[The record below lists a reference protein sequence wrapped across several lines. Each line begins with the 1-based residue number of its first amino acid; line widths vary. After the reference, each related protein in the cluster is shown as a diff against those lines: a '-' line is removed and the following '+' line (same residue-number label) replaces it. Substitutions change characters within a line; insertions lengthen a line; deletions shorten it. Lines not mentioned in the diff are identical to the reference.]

1 MKNWLKIIS
10 NISNEQ
16 RFSILTLLVVCI
28 LISPSTY
35 SLDVTAVKGDV
46 KTMEEIE
53 VEGTIEKGD
62 RAYTQQDGKR
72 FITNPYGVK
81 KSILAVAEETKN
93 KGERKRIS
101 TRGIKMPPDYVGR
114 SIYRYQYTFPSG
126 GKFSYYEGKD
136 GFIGLGYHSDDG
148 VIVLDVLDGA
158 GPFASPMLW
167 GPYDQIVG
175 DKKRSTMEMMMGD
188 GSQDGMGLL
197 KSGYAI
203 AVSYTH
209 LTLPTT
215 PYV

>member
-1 MKNWLKIIS
+1 MNYKYSQIRVAKLLCL
-10 NISNEQ
+10 
-16 RFSILTLLVVCI
+16 FSSLYLF
-28 LISPSTY
+28 SYGY
-35 SLDVTAVKGDV
+35 SLDVAGAKDDV
-46 KTMEEIE
+46 KEMEEIE

-81 KSILAVAEETKN
+81 KSILAVAEETKI
-93 KGERKRIS
+93 KGKKKRIS

-114 SIYRYQYTFPSG
+114 SIYRYQYIFPSG

-175 DKKRSTMEMMMGD
+175 DKKDR
-188 GSQDGMGLL
+188 LW
-197 KSGYAI
+197 K
-203 AVSYTH
+203 
-209 LTLPTT
+209 
-215 PYV
+215 

>member
-35 SLDVTAVKGDV
+35 SLDVTAVKGEV

-126 GKFSYYEGKD
+126 GKFS
-136 GFIGLGYHSDDG
+136 
-148 VIVLDVLDGA
+148 
-158 GPFASPMLW
+158 
-167 GPYDQIVG
+167 
-175 DKKRSTMEMMMGD
+175 
-188 GSQDGMGLL
+188 
-197 KSGYAI
+197 
-203 AVSYTH
+203 
-209 LTLPTT
+209 
-215 PYV
+215 